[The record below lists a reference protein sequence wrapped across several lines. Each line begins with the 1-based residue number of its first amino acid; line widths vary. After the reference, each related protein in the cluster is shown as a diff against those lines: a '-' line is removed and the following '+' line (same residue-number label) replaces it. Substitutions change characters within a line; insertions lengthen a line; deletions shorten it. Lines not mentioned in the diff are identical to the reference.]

1 MASEKNVSKIIKEL
15 GFEPKEHACIVVK
28 YAPDDSLCGKL
39 SNFFTLEYYIMQLCE
54 KEIVFLPLQ
63 TIFGAG
69 MFPKKEIALQIPYDT
84 LRSVKITEVEKTLNY
99 EVSFT
104 TDTDTIRLSVHK
116 KEWSEFRTSGTVA
129 TGNTFLN
136 IGGFAATKSWK
147 SINWHRQNLDNTF
160 SYLQNLPQSAKS
172 AETVNSNMNAAA
184 GCC

>member
-1 MASEKNVSKIIKEL
+1 MASEKNVSKIMKEL

-28 YAPDDSLCGKL
+28 YAPDDSLGSKL
-39 SNFFTLEYYIMQLCE
+39 SHFFTLEYYIMQLCE
-54 KEIVFLPLQ
+54 EEIVFVPLRV
-63 TIFGAG
+63 IFFAG
-69 MFPKKEIALQIPYDT
+69 MFPKKEIALRIPYDT
-84 LRSVKITEVEKTLNY
+84 LRSVKITEVNKFDY
-99 EVSFT
+99 EVTFT

-136 IGGFAATKSWK
+136 VGGFAATESWK

-160 SYLQNLPQSAKS
+160 SYLQNLPPSAKP
-172 AETVNSNMNAAA
+172 AETVNSEMSAAA